1 MNILKSKKLEMN
13 DHNYELPK
21 TSILLKNVL
30 RISIPAALET
40 FLIGIIGMMDTIMVG
55 QVGDAAISAVAI
67 AQQPV
72 FITLALSIGLNAGI
86 IAIVSRKHGEK
97 NNVEANNYLR
107 QTLVLGLISSIVI
120 TLLSFFLAK
129 PFMILAGAKSDTLVG
144 SIEYFRIVSS
154 VLVFNYLRLIICS
167 ALRACGDTKTTLAT
181 NLSANLINIF
191 LNYCLINGNFG
202 FPALGIRGAAIA
214 TAIGNMFAFFI
225 SVFAVYNRKKKFLSI
240 KITDSW
246 KLDKE
251 HCYQIIKISSNAFVE
266 QLFMRIGFFISA
278 KIVNELGTEQVAIN
292 TITQSVISLGFNIT
306 DGFSIGV
313 SGLVGKSLG
322 EKSEEKAFAYGRLS
336 QICSFCLGVII
347 FSLSIIFRY
356 DLAKCFSKN
365 ESTVIAAGDLLKIS
379 AFVLFPQSLQ
389 WVTTGILRGAGD
401 TKYTARSSLISVTF
415 IRPFFSFLLCYPLG
429 LGLIGSWIGM
439 LIDQVI
445 RFYLNNRRF
454 TSLKWTKVNIQ

>member
-1 MNILKSKKLEMN
+1 MHILRSKKLEKEKP
-13 DHNYELPK
+13 NYDLPK
-21 TSILLKNVL
+21 TSLLLKNVL
-30 RISIPAALET
+30 KISVPAALET

-55 QVGDAAISAVAI
+55 KINDAAISAVSI

-72 FITLALSIGLNAGI
+72 FITLALALGLNAGI

-97 NNVEANNYLR
+97 NRDDANSYLR
-107 QTLVLGLISSIVI
+107 QTLVLGFICSLII

-129 PFMILAGAKSDTLVG
+129 PFMLLAGAKDDTIDG
-144 SIEYFRIVSS
+144 SIAYFRIVSS
-154 VLVFNYLRLIICS
+154 VLIFNYLRLIICS
-167 ALRACGDTKTTLAT
+167 ALRACGDTKTTLIT

-191 LNYCLINGNFG
+191 LNYCLISGNLG
-202 FPALGIRGAAIA
+202 FPELGIEGAAIA
-214 TAIGNMFAFFI
+214 TAIGNIFAFII
-225 SVFAVYNRKKKFLSI
+225 SVFAVYNKKNKFLSI
-240 KITDSW
+240 KITESW

-251 HCYQIIKISSNAFVE
+251 HCYQIVKISSNAFVE

-322 EKSEEKAFAYGRLS
+322 EKNEEKAFAYGRLS
-336 QICSFCLGVII
+336 QICSFCLGVVM
-347 FSLSIIFRY
+347 FSLAIIFRY
-356 DLAKCFSKN
+356 DLARCFSRN
-365 ESTVIAAGDLLKIS
+365 ETTVNAAGELLKIS

-401 TKYTARSSLISVTF
+401 AKYTARSSLISVTF
-415 IRPFFSFLLCYPLG
+415 IRPIFSFILCYPIG

-439 LIDQVI
+439 FIDQTI

-454 TSLKWTKVNIQ
+454 TSLKWAKIKI

>member
-72 FITLALSIGLNAGI
+72 FITLSLSIGLNAGI

-97 NNVEANNYLR
+97 NNLEANNYLR

-129 PFMILAGAKSDTLVG
+129 PFMILAGAKSDTIVG

-191 LNYCLINGNFG
+191 LNYCLINGNLG

-251 HCYQIIKISSNAFVE
+251 HCYQIIS
-266 QLFMRIGFFISA
+266 
-278 KIVNELGTEQVAIN
+278 
-292 TITQSVISLGFNIT
+292 
-306 DGFSIGV
+306 
-313 SGLVGKSLG
+313 
-322 EKSEEKAFAYGRLS
+322 
-336 QICSFCLGVII
+336 
-347 FSLSIIFRY
+347 
-356 DLAKCFSKN
+356 
-365 ESTVIAAGDLLKIS
+365 
-379 AFVLFPQSLQ
+379 
-389 WVTTGILRGAGD
+389 
-401 TKYTARSSLISVTF
+401 
-415 IRPFFSFLLCYPLG
+415 
-429 LGLIGSWIGM
+429 
-439 LIDQVI
+439 
-445 RFYLNNRRF
+445 
-454 TSLKWTKVNIQ
+454 